1 MKTLNLKQ
9 IATLALLAVGLNL
22 VGCMESSSNLSAP
35 SSSAPAALHIR
46 VGVDPVHNLAKTTT
60 ISLNKLIVV
69 LTSSTQDTIRDTIT
83 TSTSPALN
91 ATSTTAQTITKDYT
105 LKPLRTW
112 KVVATTKDL
121 KDSVIH
127 MDSAT
132 TPTLNVADTAN
143 VSLSLSS
150 KFSMYDARF
159 LTIPDSISSSVSGTT
174 KQVLHLN
181 RLVLIVD
188 GVTKV
193 DSTVSPGPYFT
204 ALATAVL
211 SYDYV
216 TVGSHTIQMLAYGPM
231 YSWNTANPLYS
242 GSVVINSTTGVDATQ
257 ALTLAWVGPTTG
269 TGHLSATIGKVGKVT
284 VNGTVPGVVIP

>member
-35 SSSAPAALHIR
+35 SSSAPADLHIR

>member
-9 IATLALLAVGLNL
+9 TATTALLALALNL
-22 VGCMESSSNLSAP
+22 VGCMESGTSPSTTSNA
-35 SSSAPAALHIR
+35 APAALHIR
-46 VGVDPVHNLAKTTT
+46 VGVDPVNTLAKTTT

-83 TSTSPALN
+83 SSTTPALS
-91 ATSTTAQTITKDYT
+91 ATSTVAQTILKNYT

-112 KVVATTKDL
+112 KVIATTKDL

-127 MDSAT
+127 KDSAT
-132 TPTLNVADTAN
+132 TPALNAADTAN
-143 VSLSLSS
+143 VTLTLSS
-150 KFSMYDARF
+150 HFSMYDAKF

-193 DSTVSPGPYFT
+193 DSTVSPGPYFA

-231 YSWNTANPLYS
+231 FSWNTASPLYS
-242 GSVVINSTTGVDATQ
+242 GSVVINSTAGVDATQ
-257 ALTLAWVGPTTG
+257 PLTLSWVGPTTG

-284 VNGTVPGVVIP
+284 VNGTLPGTVIP